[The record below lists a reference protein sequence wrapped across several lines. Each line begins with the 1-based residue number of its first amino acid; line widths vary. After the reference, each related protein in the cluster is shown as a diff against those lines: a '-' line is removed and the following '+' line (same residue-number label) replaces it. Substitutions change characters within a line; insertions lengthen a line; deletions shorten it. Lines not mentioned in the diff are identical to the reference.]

1 MTIEDYST
9 YLQGSAQVLYF
20 RKYIILIA
28 SSEILYVR
36 SCMELLDQVTKNDLE
51 NSQKRACFARR
62 ILQIQQ
68 SRILA
73 YILRENIAIVY
84 FLTPEVAVFIIASSK
99 WKCRGFFP

>member
-1 MTIEDYST
+1 
-9 YLQGSAQVLYF
+9 
-20 RKYIILIA
+20 
-28 SSEILYVR
+28 
-36 SCMELLDQVTKNDLE
+36 MELLDQVTKNDLE

-99 WKCRGFFP
+99 WKCRGFFSWKLLEQVTNYLKVLSLMLKCGFSVTRGM

>member
-1 MTIEDYST
+1 
-9 YLQGSAQVLYF
+9 
-20 RKYIILIA
+20 
-28 SSEILYVR
+28 
-36 SCMELLDQVTKNDLE
+36 MELLDQVTKNDLE

-73 YILRENIAIVY
+73 YILRENIAIAY

-99 WKCRGFFP
+99 WKCRGFFFLESYSNKLQTTSSFIPGVEMRF

>member
-1 MTIEDYST
+1 
-9 YLQGSAQVLYF
+9 
-20 RKYIILIA
+20 
-28 SSEILYVR
+28 
-36 SCMELLDQVTKNDLE
+36 MELLDQVTKNDLE

-99 WKCRGFFP
+99 WKCRGFFSLKVTQTSYKLPQVLSLELKCGFSVTWGMKRAAIP